1 MSKDDMISAE
11 GTVIQVLP
19 DTKFKVKLDNGEHIV
34 TAYLSGKLRTNYIKI
49 LEGDRV
55 KVELSPY
62 DMTKARI
69 VYRNK
74 N

>member
-19 DTKFKVKLDNGEHIV
+19 DTKFKVKLDNSQHIV

-55 KVELSPY
+55 KVELTPY